1 MIDALRRLF
10 SLANQEQQP
19 FSDSSSL
26 ARHRRIHSGKRPY
39 KCPYVSCQKTFT
51 RRTTLTRHQNQH
63 QGTIEQAAAE
73 TNAKLS
79 NAGIQPSQR
88 QEEYSDAGSSAGDS
102 GASPGQRQLAIS
114 PTHDQQPQMQNL
126 GRQQVPDFNYLGGQ
140 NGSLPPHLRNDY
152 QQNIP
157 RASPIINNP
166 ALANFAP
173 GQPYHRPSTTSHPSN
188 YGPPQ
193 PMEPPANGSRP
204 GSPHMTG
211 LGWGSP
217 THGTLP
223 SPPPMDGYS
232 AYPDPSYG
240 AGHPLYY
247 PGSNIRRPGS
257 TEPDQYELRPRNQN
271 QSQMNNHNMANHMTH
286 MNFMPSSA
294 PIDWS
299 HIPTHTGIK
308 EERSVL

>member
-1 MIDALRRLF
+1 MTEIRIKYAGILSGR
-10 SLANQEQQP
+10 QP

-39 KCPYVSCQKTFT
+39 KCPFVNCQKTFT

-63 QGTIEQAAAE
+63 EGSMEQAAAE

-79 NAGIQPSQR
+79 NAGVQPSQR
-88 QEEYSDAGSSAGDS
+88 QDDYSDAGSSAGDS
-102 GASPGQRQLAIS
+102 GASPRQRQLAMS
-114 PTHDQQPQMQNL
+114 PTHDQQPQLQNM
-126 GRQQVPDFNYLGGQ
+126 GRQQVPDFGYLGQ
-140 NGSLPPHLRNDY
+140 NGSIPPHLRNDF
-152 QQNIP
+152 QQNMTRP
-157 RASPIINNP
+157 SPILNSP
-166 ALANFAP
+166 SLANYAP
-173 GQPYHRPSTTSHPSN
+173 AQPYHRPSTTSHPSN

-217 THGTLP
+217 SHGSLP
-223 SPPPMDGYS
+223 SPPPMDGFS

-240 AGHPLYY
+240 AGPPLYY
-247 PGSNIRRPGS
+247 TSSNIRRPGS

-271 QSQMNNHNMANHMTH
+271 HVANHNMGNHMNH
-286 MNFMPSSA
+286 MNFMPNTA

-299 HIPTHTGIK
+299 HMPTHTGIK

>member
-1 MIDALRRLF
+1 MIGG
-10 SLANQEQQP
+10 SLQQSISTDLCPQP

-39 KCPYVSCQKTFT
+39 KCPYVNCQKTFT

-63 QGTIEQAAAE
+63 SGTVEQAAAE

-79 NAGIQPSQR
+79 GAGVQQSHR
-88 QEEYSDAGSSAGDS
+88 QDEYSDAGSSVDES
-102 GASPGQRQLAIS
+102 GASPGQRQIAMS
-114 PTHDQQPQMQNL
+114 PTHEQQPQLQNI
-126 GRQQVPDFNYLGGQ
+126 GRQQVPDFGYLGQ
-140 NGSLPPHLRNDY
+140 SATIPPHLRSDF
-152 QQNIP
+152 QQNMSRP
-157 RASPIINNP
+157 SPILNNP
-166 ALANFAP
+166 SLASYAP
-173 GQPYHRPSTTSHPSN
+173 TQPFHRPSTTSHPSS

-204 GSPHMTG
+204 GSPHLTG
-211 LGWGSP
+211 LNWASP
-217 THGTLP
+217 NHGNLP
-223 SPPPMDGYS
+223 SPPAMDGFS
-232 AYPDPSYG
+232 AYPDPSFG
-240 AGHPLYY
+240 AGVGHPLYY

-257 TEPDQYELRPRNQN
+257 TEPEQYELRPRNQN
-271 QSQMNNHNMANHMTH
+271 HMGSHNLGSHMN

-299 HIPTHTGIK
+299 HMPTHAGIK